1 MPMTPGPVRLCALFV
16 DFDNVYLSL
25 KRSNPAAAAR
35 FATDPAFW
43 IEPFERG
50 SLITWAKPET
60 AQAQERRIVLL
71 RCYGN
76 PVSRHDDATGFSEVR
91 HHYVR
96 AGFEIVDCP
105 PLTNQLKNGADI
117 RMVMDIRDYLEHQP
131 PIDEFIILSGD
142 ADFVPVLH
150 RLRAHARH
158 SVIFASE
165 KTARSYASLCDG
177 TVTDANLMEFLTEG
191 RLPPAQPGSASC
203 ADDLCAIRAEII
215 DEVVEVIR
223 SSAEPVPIEQLAA
236 RARTQLG
243 QKRTIGT
250 RWGGYGQF
258 RALLT
263 AHLPAGFEL
272 TDQPPY
278 LALDIERHVPLKA
291 APPPEQPAAAVAQ
304 IATCRSCDE
313 QATEEPLPEPLNMKS
328 FITKV
333 LQASRIPPLPA
344 PEYHQIFAYLAL
356 EIGENGFIFSQ
367 TAKNAVLRAETDGVL
382 LQQDSVQFVLDA
394 VRRSGHW
401 FERDDTPDLLARRFR
416 DYVLAQ
422 CINAGMKLSG
432 AELDLIDAWFIIST
446 ETEALD
452 DGEGDVAGY
461 QAAPGMASGEN
472 PAEL

>member
-1 MPMTPGPVRLCALFV
+1 MTYTPGPVRLCALFV

-25 KRSNPAAAAR
+25 KRSNPAAAVR
-35 FATDPAFW
+35 FATDPASW

-50 SLITWAKPET
+50 SLITWAKPDSVE
-60 AQAQERRIVLL
+60 AQERRIVLL

-76 PVSRHDDATGFSEVR
+76 PVTRHDDATGFSEVR

-142 ADFVPVLH
+142 ADFVPVLY

-165 KTARSYASLCDG
+165 KTAQSYASLCDG
-177 TVTDANLMEFLTEG
+177 TVTDANLMDFLNEG
-191 RLPPAQPGSASC
+191 RLPPAQLSGASE
-203 ADDLCAIRAEII
+203 ADDLTAIRTEII
-215 DEVVEVIR
+215 GEVVEVIR
-223 SSAEPVPIEQLAA
+223 ASSEPVPIEQLAA
-236 RARTQLG
+236 RARSQLG
-243 QKRTIGT
+243 QKRTIDS

-263 AHLPAGFEL
+263 AHLPASFAL

-278 LALDIERHVPLKA
+278 LAFDVERHVPIEPSA
-291 APPPEQPAAAVAQ
+291 VTEQPAAAVAQ

-313 QATEEPLPEPLNMKS
+313 EASEEPLPEPLNMKR
-328 FITKV
+328 FISNV
-333 LQASRIPPLPA
+333 LKASRIPPLPA
-344 PEYHQIFAYLAL
+344 PEYHQIFAHLAL
-356 EIGENGFIFSQ
+356 ELGENGFVFTQ
-367 TAKNAVLRAETDGVL
+367 TADNTVLRAETDGVL
-382 LQQDSVQFVLDA
+382 LQRNSVQFVLDA
-394 VRRSGHW
+394 VRRIGHW
-401 FERDDTPDLLARRFR
+401 FERDDTADKLARLFR
-416 DYVLAQ
+416 DYVMAQ
-422 CINAGMKLSG
+422 CMNAGMKLSG
-432 AELDLIDAWFIIST
+432 PELDLIDAWFIVSA

-452 DGEGDVAGY
+452 GVTDGDTGY
-461 QAAPGMASGEN
+461 RADEV
-472 PAEL
+472 ELGYSAQS